1 MLSSLLV
8 TAATFRERR
17 HILVSSLA
25 TAILGSSGLSR
36 CALPHLM
43 TIWSLLNPSV
53 STLFPVLLTDSNSSL
68 LKKKKKKEKS
78 GPKVNIW
85 KFSTV
90 VKPVSGVFRL
100 FLIKET

>member
-8 TAATFRERR
+8 TAATFRERGQ
-17 HILVSSLA
+17 ILVSSLA
-25 TAILGSSGLSR
+25 IAILGSSGLSR

-53 STLFPVLLTDSNSSL
+53 STLFPVLLTL
-68 LKKKKKKEKS
+68 THLCLKKKKKS
-78 GPKVNIW
+78 GPKVSIW
-85 KFSTV
+85 KFST

-100 FLIKET
+100 FLVKET

>member
-8 TAATFRERR
+8 TAATFRERG
-17 HILVSSLA
+17 HILVSSSA

-68 LKKKKKKEKS
+68 LKKKKKEKS